1 MEKYYIWIESFKFF
15 FFNSI
20 FFKKKI
26 IILFIY
32 SSWKLPMMLVP
43 FSQFFQAE
51 LLKKSTIK
59 EKKKQEK
66 VPLPCTRGA
75 IVGPQVSGSI
85 RPL

>member
-1 MEKYYIWIESFKFF
+1 
-15 FFNSI
+15 
-20 FFKKKI
+20 
-26 IILFIY
+26 
-32 SSWKLPMMLVP
+32 MMLVP